1 MEQWSSNLPDSLEAG
16 ENVSSDET
24 GQADIDN
31 PDDEEVVELGDDK
44 LDDKTVL
51 TGLLLIRLLLVWS
64 LIRERSKGVTSLSL
78 RLFSASL
85 IILTTSA

>member
-1 MEQWSSNLPDSLEAG
+1 MSSNLPDSLEAG
-16 ENVSSDET
+16 ENVSSDDT

-31 PDDEEVVELGDDK
+31 PDDEEVVELGDER

-51 TGLLLIRLLLVWS
+51 EGLLLIKLLLWS
-64 LIRERSKGVTSLSL
+64 LIRERSRGVTNLSL

-85 IILTTSA
+85 IILTTSP